1 MTKIFYMKTELKKDM
16 SELKTELK
24 QAMSD
29 LKTELNTEF
38 RL

>member
-1 MTKIFYMKTELKKDM
+1 VTKIFYMKTELKKDM